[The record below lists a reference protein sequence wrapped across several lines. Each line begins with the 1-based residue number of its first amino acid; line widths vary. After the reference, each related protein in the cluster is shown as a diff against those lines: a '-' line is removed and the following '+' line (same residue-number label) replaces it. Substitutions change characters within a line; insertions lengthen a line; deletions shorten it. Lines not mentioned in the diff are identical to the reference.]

1 MKPLI
6 KLTGF
11 VKSCLLLLPITF
23 LFYPFTKLMLFL
35 SYLNKLLVWI
45 YGNKKK
51 FEYREPVAFNRNY
64 NNRSNLYKDISDNYV
79 KDNSEIVYREF
90 GIKTILPVFT
100 DSILSKVF
108 LRIGACFFE
117 KETCSIKN
125 HRYKI
130 IA

>member
-1 MKPLI
+1 M
-6 KLTGF
+6 
-11 VKSCLLLLPITF
+11 
-23 LFYPFTKLMLFL
+23 
-35 SYLNKLLVWI
+35 
-45 YGNKKK
+45 
-51 FEYREPVAFNRNY
+51 R
-64 NNRSNLYKDISDNYV
+64 
-79 KDNSEIVYREF
+79 
-90 GIKTILPVFT
+90 IKTILPVFT